1 MVIEEIS
8 NNRKLEEWDEIE
20 WRWSLID
27 EVKRLLILLLRKQ
40 GNRNLM
46 MSEELWMNEKRNP
59 HIIGQWI
66 MNNNKEGWIVLK
78 TVGSIEVKSEFS
90 ISIGGNCDEDS
101 IILLLQVHHL
111 INTYSRMDIMEV
123 KILIEG
129 PFFISNRFLIEID
142 IEINKETKKENHLN
156 HERNEFCILYQY
168 SFGGYDV
175 ILLFSIKQS
184 RKNVFNYW
192 MKQSDTTIILFPY
205 RIDYSIDSH
214 KLIELIEILNVD
226 NDQIDIINNHSI
238 TILFLWSSERE
249 WIWYFYHSW
258 FPLSFLILLVGLQII
273 QSLLLLLL
281 LFFFDRI
288 LIVHS

>member
-46 MSEELWMNEKRNP
+46 ISEELWMNEKRNP

-123 KILIEG
+123 KILIEW

-238 TILFLWSSERE
+238 TILF
-249 WIWYFYHSW
+249 
-258 FPLSFLILLVGLQII
+258 
-273 QSLLLLLL
+273 
-281 LFFFDRI
+281 RI
-288 LIVHS
+288 RLPH